1 MAWSSTENGALDG
14 CMRQIAKGNTKAL
27 EKLYKAVSQPVYAYA
42 LSILK
47 NPQDAEDVLHDSFLL
62 IWRNAPAYRTEGKPM
77 AWILTVTRN
86 QCFKKLRQ
94 QKRYISMADWETAVS
109 FHEESLSAEEKLLL
123 QACMNLLTEEERQ
136 IVILHAVAG
145 LKHRQIA
152 QFLEIPLSTALSKYH
167 RAIKKMKND
176 L

>member
-1 MAWSSTENGALDG
+1 MAGLLHTSGTLDNWL
-14 CMRQIAKGNTKAL
+14 RQIATGNTKAL
-27 EKLYKAVSQPVYAYA
+27 EKLYRGVSPSVYAFA
-42 LSILK
+42 LSLLK
-47 NPQDAEDVLHDSFLL
+47 NSHDAEDVLHDSFLL
-62 IWRNAPAYRTEGKPM
+62 IWRNAPAYRSEGKPM
-77 AWILTVTRN
+77 AWILTITRN

-94 QKRYISMADWETAVS
+94 QKRYISMSDWETEV
-109 FHEESLSAEEKLLL
+109 FLPDETLSAEEKLLL
-123 QACMNLLTEEERQ
+123 QHCMNLLTEEERQ

-167 RAIKKMKND
+167 RAIKKMKNN

>member
-1 MAWSSTENGALDG
+1 MAWSPTENGALDSYL
-14 CMRQIAKGNTKAL
+14 RQIAKGETKAL
-27 EKLYKAVSQPVYAYA
+27 EKLYRAVSRPIYAYA
-42 LSILK
+42 LSFLK
-47 NPQDAEDVLHDSFLL
+47 DSHDAEDVLHDSFLL
-62 IWRNAPAYRTEGKPM
+62 IWRNAPTYRSEGKPM

-86 QCFKKLRQ
+86 QCFKKLRE
-94 QKRYISMADWETAVS
+94 QKRYISMADWETEV
-109 FHEESLSAEEKLLL
+109 FLPDNSLSTEEKLLL
-123 QACMNLLTEEERQ
+123 QGCMNLLTEEERQ

-167 RAIKKMKND
+167 RAIKKMKNN

>member
-1 MAWSSTENGALDG
+1 MAWLPTESAALDSWL
-14 CMRQIAKGNTKAL
+14 RQVAKGNAKAL

-42 LSILK
+42 LSFLK

-62 IWRNAPAYRTEGKPM
+62 VWRNAPAYRSEGKPM
-77 AWILTVTRN
+77 AWILTITRN

-94 QKRYISMADWETAVS
+94 QKRYISMSDWETEV
-109 FHEESLSAEEKLLL
+109 FLPDENLSVEEKLLL
-123 QACMNLLTEEERQ
+123 QGCMNLLTDEERQ

-152 QFLEIPLSTALSKYH
+152 LFLDIPLSTALSKYH